1 MKERST
7 QRQQES
13 DVTKEEQCSDSL
25 IRNTTIESTMDWRRR
40 QNVVNSLQLPSS
52 DDMIRRLGEREHAP
66 GVRSPGCPCCDP
78 DNVKNI
84 LEGMMF

>member
-1 MKERST
+1 MKGIDNE
-7 QRQQES
+7 RQQKS
-13 DVTKEEQCSDSL
+13 DGTKEEQDDQSVKSK
-25 IRNTTIESTMDWRRR
+25 TIPSTMDWRRR
-40 QNVVNSLQLPSS
+40 QNITNSIQMPSS

-78 DNVKNI
+78 DNVSNV